1 MSRAIV
7 LLLQVGLMLSAIA
20 GILFAVRIIL
30 QQTIGGS
37 WYWGGAIAAFVGPV
51 AFALALLLVERSGT
65 FPGVREEGPK

>member
-7 LLLQVGLMLSAIA
+7 LLLQVGLMLSAVA

-37 WYWGGAIAAFVGPV
+37 WYWGGAIAAFFGPV
-51 AFALALLLVERSGT
+51 AFALALFLVERAE
-65 FPGVREEGPK
+65 FPRGREEESK